1 MVEGPRQ
8 WSEFRRAPLLRGWVN
23 KGKRGVRCQ
32 QGPRAQREPSWRE
45 AADGSTM
52 SMQTAGGNGD
62 EDERQTFGGD
72 PTLTRRPL

>member
-1 MVEGPRQ
+1 VVEGPRQ
-8 WSEFRRAPLLRGWVN
+8 WSELRRAPLLRGWVN

-52 SMQTAGGNGD
+52 SMQLREGTVTKTSGKLLAAI
-62 EDERQTFGGD
+62 
-72 PTLTRRPL
+72 LL